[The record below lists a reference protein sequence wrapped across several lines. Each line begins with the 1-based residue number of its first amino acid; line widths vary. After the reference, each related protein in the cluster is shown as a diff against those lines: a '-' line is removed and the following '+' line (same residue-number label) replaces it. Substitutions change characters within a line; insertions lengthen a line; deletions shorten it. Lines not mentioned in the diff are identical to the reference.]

1 MLGCWLL
8 PRLMGILR
16 ASSREYST
24 LEGATGGKLIRS
36 DGLHLSTKGYNV
48 FWLEYCKL
56 VKGPLKGRGLDWED
70 LEDCPPRV
78 PLYVPGP
85 SCFAHASLA
94 ISCC

>member
-1 MLGCWLL
+1 MET
-8 PRLMGILR
+8 LR
-16 ASSREYST
+16 ASLRESAMADWSDELT
-24 LEGATGGKLIRS
+24 CS

-48 FWLEYCKL
+48 FWQEYCKL

-85 SCFAHASLA
+85 ILL
-94 ISCC
+94 